1 MNIDRFDIRL
11 SIKWKLAAMITLLMF
26 CLLLMLTFFQISSQ
40 KRLMNKE
47 MNKRIALMKENL
59 TERGK
64 NFVTNLAKQ
73 VEKDIASFNFS
84 GVMEN
89 VKQSSDTNDD
99 IKYAIL
105 MNSLGSALIHTRNPD
120 LAGTELTGKRDK
132 EAVQKKQ
139 ITVTEH
145 EEAGETVIEIVIP
158 VQTSTEP
165 WGALRLVFSLKKLN
179 AEIEKSEQQIRD
191 ETGKMITEIIMI
203 SLGFMLVCFIFVLVI
218 SQKFSV
224 PLVNMARSAGKLS
237 KGDFTDTIDIV
248 RNDEIG
254 ILAEAMNRIVINL
267 SEIIRKNIS
276 TSQSISETAFE
287 QTASLEQTS
296 LLLEKMSST
305 VRYNTGNAIHADEY
319 MKETN
324 HVVSKANEFVT
335 RLTDSMDDISR
346 GSEKTFQI
354 VKNIDE
360 IAFQTNLLALNAA
373 IEAARA
379 GEAGAGFAVVA
390 NEVRNLSMRSAEAAK
405 NTADLI
411 EDTVSK
417 IRDAFELVTMTNE
430 GFKDVAANA
439 FKAADLVSKISEA
452 SEEQNKRIR
461 HISEAVAKMNIIIR
475 RNTSSAKELASSMSI
490 FKVSGL

>member
-1 MNIDRFDIRL
+1 MNIDKFDIRW

-26 CLLLMLTFFQISSQ
+26 SLLVILTLFQISSQ
-40 KRLMNKE
+40 KSLMEKE
-47 MNKRIALMKENL
+47 RDKRISLMKENL

-64 NFVTNLAKQ
+64 NFITNLSRQ

-89 VKQSSDTNDD
+89 VKQSPDTNDD

-105 MNSLGSALIHTRNPD
+105 VNSLGAALIHTQNPD

-132 EAVQKKQ
+132 QAIQKKQ
-139 ITVTEH
+139 IAVTEH
-145 EEAGETVIEIVIP
+145 KEAGETVVEIVMP
-158 VQTSTEP
+158 VQASTEP

-191 ETGKMITEIIMI
+191 ETDRMIVKIVLI
-203 SLGFMLVCFIFVLVI
+203 SLGFMLLCFVFVMVI
-218 SQKFSV
+218 SAKFSV
-224 PLVNMARSAGKLS
+224 PLINLARSAGKLS
-237 KGDFTDTIDIV
+237 KGDFTETINIASK
-248 RNDEIG
+248 DEIG

-287 QTASLEQTS
+287 QTASLKKTA

-305 VRYNTGNAIHADEY
+305 VCNNTDNAIHADEY

-324 HVVSKANEFVT
+324 HVVRKANESVA

-354 VKNIDE
+354 IKNIDE
-360 IAFQTNLLALNAA
+360 IAFQTNLLALNAS

-405 NTADLI
+405 NTAELI
-411 EDTVSK
+411 EDTVAK
-417 IRDAFELVTMTNE
+417 IRGAFELVTLTNE
-430 GFKDVAANA
+430 GFREVAANA
-439 FKAADLVSKISEA
+439 FKAADLVSKISAA

-461 HISEAVAKMNIIIR
+461 HISEAVEKMNTIIR
-475 RNTSSAKELASSMSI
+475 RNTSSAEELALSMSV
-490 FKVSGL
+490 FKM